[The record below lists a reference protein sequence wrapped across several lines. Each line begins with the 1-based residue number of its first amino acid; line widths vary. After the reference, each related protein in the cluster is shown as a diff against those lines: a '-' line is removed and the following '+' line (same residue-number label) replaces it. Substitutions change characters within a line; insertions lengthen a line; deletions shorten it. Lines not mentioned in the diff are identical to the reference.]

1 MVRERPAKYL
11 RNRIVIHPF
20 FGASILDAPENRR
33 AGGHS
38 STYPSRKIL
47 CTLREK
53 RRRMQEKREEKKRQ
67 NR

>member
-33 AGGHS
+33 AGG
-38 STYPSRKIL
+38 IL
-47 CTLREK
+47 LLIH
-53 RRRMQEKREEKKRQ
+53 QERYFVL
-67 NR
+67 